1 MRGTKVAMKGAA
13 ASSPETTEQG
23 QEGASVSCE
32 LIALDAAASVVSAD
46 VTKLDGIF
54 TSKENQNVLS
64 GGGVGAMRRR
74 DSKSNI
80 TPGLQKSPKK
90 KKKGF

>member
-1 MRGTKVAMKGAA
+1 MRGTKVVMKGAA
-13 ASSPETTEQG
+13 ASSPKTTEQG

-64 GGGVGAMRRR
+64 WGVEAMRRR
-74 DSKSNI
+74 DSKCNI
-80 TPGLQKSPKK
+80 TPDLQKRQKNV
-90 KKKGF
+90 F